1 MGGRTRPGRN
11 SHAQPPRHAKPH
23 YRGEGAARLGSAS
36 PSAIER
42 MLAQYKATVAAE
54 FARALLGTMCT
65 SGRHR
70 AGSSN
75 LCGQC
80 SQARAGAEVARQLG
94 GIV

>member
-1 MGGRTRPGRN
+1 MP
-11 SHAQPPRHAKPH
+11 SRHATQS
-23 YRGEGAARLGSAS
+23 RITAARERLGSAS

-42 MLAQYKATVAAE
+42 MLAQHKATVAAE

-80 SQARAGAEVARQLG
+80 SQARADAEVVRQLG

>member
-23 YRGEGAARLGSAS
+23 YRGEGAARLRL

-42 MLAQYKATVAAE
+42 MLAQHKATVAAE

-80 SQARAGAEVARQLG
+80 SQARADAEVVRQLG